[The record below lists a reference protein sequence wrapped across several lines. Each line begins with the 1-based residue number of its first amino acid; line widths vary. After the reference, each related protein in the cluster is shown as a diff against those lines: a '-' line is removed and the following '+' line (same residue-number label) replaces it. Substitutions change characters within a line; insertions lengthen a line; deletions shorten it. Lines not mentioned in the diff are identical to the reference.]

1 MAEQIEFDQAHLTLQ
16 EITEALDNGRFVHV
30 RRQLQDMEPEDIA
43 HLLEASPRKAREVLW
58 QLTDPEDYGEILDEL
73 NEDVKDAL
81 VSKMAPE
88 KLAEATEGMDIDD
101 VAYVLRSLP
110 DDVSRE
116 VLSQMD
122 AADRMRVETALSY
135 PEDTAGG
142 LMNTD
147 VITIRADVDVDV
159 VLRYLRMKGELPE
172 ATDALYVI
180 DDESKLIG
188 HLSLVTLLTTQ
199 PDVPVSE
206 VMDDADEAIKVD
218 MKDSDIAN
226 LFERRNWVS
235 APVVDEN
242 QHLVGRIT
250 IDDVVDII
258 REDAEHSMMSMA
270 GMDDDED
277 TFAPVVKSARKRSI
291 WLGANVL
298 AALAAAS
305 VSNMF
310 EATLEQMAA
319 VAVLMTIVPSM
330 GGVAGNQ
337 TVALVIRGLA
347 LGHIGD
353 SNKRELLMKEA
364 AIGLLNGITW
374 ALIIGA
380 IVVVWKGEW
389 MLGGI
394 ISAAMMTNLI
404 VAGIAGVTIPIL
416 LKKMNIDPALA
427 GGMALTT
434 VTDVI
439 GLSVFL
445 GLALCCLPVNVRFP
459 KLIRQKS
466 RLFVGFFLQ
475 WLRAYSPAT
484 FIDSIKIEPVWI
496 WERVSISLP
505 TATICCNI
513 CLRLPAM
520 VISETG
526 YLISPF
532 STQKPAAPRE

>member
-1 MAEQIEFDQAHLTLQ
+1 MAEQIEFDQAHQTLQ
-16 EITEALDNGRFVHV
+16 EVSEALENGRFVYV

-43 HLLEASPRKAREVLW
+43 HLLEASPRKSREVLW

-73 NEDVKDAL
+73 NEDVKDSL

-88 KLAEATEGMDIDD
+88 KLAEATEGMDTDD

-110 DDVSRE
+110 DTVSRE

-122 AADRMRVETALSY
+122 TADRLRVETALSY

-142 LMNTD
+142 IMNTD
-147 VITIRADVDVDV
+147 VITIRGDVDVDV

-180 DDESKLIG
+180 DEEDMLIG
-188 HLSLVTLLTTQ
+188 HLSLSTLLTTQ
-199 PDVPVSE
+199 PDVKVVD
-206 VMDDADEAIKVD
+206 VMDDADEAIHVETS
-218 MKDSDIAN
+218 DSDVAS
-226 LFERRNWVS
+226 LFERRDWVS
-235 APVVDEN
+235 APVVDSEH
-242 QHLVGRIT
+242 HLVGRIT

-277 TFAPVVKSARKRSI
+277 TFAPVVKSARRRSV

-319 VAVLMTIVPSM
+319 IAVLMTIVPSM

-353 SNKRELLMKEA
+353 SNRRELLLKEA
-364 AIGLLNGITW
+364 AIGFLNGVLW
-374 ALIIGA
+374 ALIIGG
-380 IVVVWKGEW
+380 IVVAWKGDW

-394 ISAAMMTNLI
+394 ISAAMMTNLL

-434 VTDVI
+434 ITDVV

-445 GLALCCLPVNVRFP
+445 GLA
-459 KLIRQKS
+459 
-466 RLFVGFFLQ
+466 
-475 WLRAYSPAT
+475 
-484 FIDSIKIEPVWI
+484 
-496 WERVSISLP
+496 
-505 TATICCNI
+505 TIMI
-513 CLRLPAM
+513 
-520 VISETG
+520 G
-526 YLISPF
+526 
-532 STQKPAAPRE
+532 

>member
-1 MAEQIEFDQAHLTLQ
+1 MAEQIEFDQAHQALQ
-16 EITEALDNGRFVHV
+16 EVSEALENGRFVHV

-43 HLLEASPRKAREVLW
+43 HLLEASPRKSRDVLW

-88 KLAEATEGMDIDD
+88 LLAEATEGMDTDD

-110 DDVSRE
+110 DDLSRE

-122 AADRMRVETALSY
+122 SADRLRVETALSY

-147 VITIRADVDVDV
+147 VITIRGDVDVDV
-159 VLRYLRMKGELPE
+159 VMRYLRMRGQLPQ

-180 DDESKLIG
+180 NEENKLIG
-188 HLSLVTLLTTQ
+188 HLAITTLITTQ
-199 PDVPVSE
+199 LDVAVSE
-206 VMDDADEAIKVD
+206 VMDDADEAIAVSTSATD
-218 MKDSDIAN
+218 VAS

-235 APVVDEN
+235 APVVDEH
-242 QHLVGRIT
+242 QQLVGRIT
-250 IDDVVDII
+250 IDDVVDVI

-277 TFAPVVKSARKRSI
+277 TFAPVFKSARKRSI

-319 VAVLMTIVPSM
+319 IAVLMTIVPSM

-347 LGHIGD
+347 LGHIGE
-353 SNKRELLMKEA
+353 SNQRELLLKEA
-364 AIGLLNGITW
+364 AVGLLNGIMW
-374 ALIIGA
+374 ALIIGG
-380 IVVVWKGEW
+380 IVVFWKGNF
-389 MLGGI
+389 MLGAI
-394 ISAAMMTNLI
+394 ISTAMLTNLI
-404 VAGIAGVTIPIL
+404 VAGIAGVTIPIV
-416 LKKMNIDPALA
+416 LKKMKIDPALA

-445 GLALCCLPVNVRFP
+445 GLA
-459 KLIRQKS
+459 
-466 RLFVGFFLQ
+466 
-475 WLRAYSPAT
+475 
-484 FIDSIKIEPVWI
+484 
-496 WERVSISLP
+496 
-505 TATICCNI
+505 TI
-513 CLRLPAM
+513 LM
-520 VISETG
+520 
-526 YLISPF
+526 
-532 STQKPAAPRE
+532 

>member
-16 EITEALDNGRFVHV
+16 EITEALENGRFVHV

-43 HLLEASPRKAREVLW
+43 NLLEASPRKARDVLW

-73 NEDVKDAL
+73 SEDVKDAL

-88 KLAEATEGMDIDD
+88 RLAEATEGMDTDD

-110 DDVSRE
+110 DVLSRE
-116 VLSQMD
+116 VLAQMD
-122 AADRMRVETALSY
+122 AADRLRVETALSY

-147 VITIRADVDVDV
+147 VITIRGDVDVDV
-159 VLRYLRMKGELPE
+159 VLRYLRIRGELP
-172 ATDALYVI
+172 ATTDALYVI
-180 DDESKLIG
+180 DEHSRLIG
-188 HLSLVTLLTTQ
+188 HLSLTTLITTQ
-199 PDVPVSE
+199 PDIPVSE
-206 VMDDADEAIKVD
+206 VMDDADEAIRVD
-218 MKDSDIAN
+218 TKDSDIAS

-250 IDDVVDII
+250 IDDVVDVI

-277 TFAPVVKSARKRSI
+277 TFAPVFKSARKRSI

-319 VAVLMTIVPSM
+319 IAILMTIVPSM

-353 SNKRELLMKEA
+353 SNRRELLLKEA

-380 IVVVWKGEW
+380 IVVAWKGEW
-389 MLGGI
+389 LLGGI
-394 ISAAMMTNLI
+394 ISAAMLTNLL
-404 VAGIAGVTIPIL
+404 VAGIAGVTIPVL

-445 GLALCCLPVNVRFP
+445 GLAT
-459 KLIRQKS
+459 
-466 RLFVGFFLQ
+466 LFI
-475 WLRAYSPAT
+475 T
-484 FIDSIKIEPVWI
+484 
-496 WERVSISLP
+496 
-505 TATICCNI
+505 
-513 CLRLPAM
+513 
-520 VISETG
+520 
-526 YLISPF
+526 
-532 STQKPAAPRE
+532 

>member
-16 EITEALDNGRFVHV
+16 EVSEALENGRFVHV

-43 HLLEASPRKAREVLW
+43 HLLEASPRKSREVLW

-88 KLAEATEGMDIDD
+88 KLAEATEGMDTDD

-122 AADRMRVETALSY
+122 SADRQRVETALSY
-135 PEDTAGG
+135 SEETAGG
-142 LMNTD
+142 IMNTD
-147 VITIRADVDVDV
+147 VITIRADVDIDV
-159 VLRYLRMKGELPE
+159 VLRYLRMRGDLPE

-188 HLSLVTLLTTQ
+188 HLSLTTLLTTQ
-199 PDVPVSE
+199 PDIPVSE
-206 VMDDADEAIKVD
+206 VMDDADEAILVTTS
-218 MKDSDIAN
+218 DSDVAS

-270 GMDDDED
+270 GMNDDED
-277 TFAPVVKSARKRSI
+277 TFAPVVKSARKRTI

-310 EATLEQMAA
+310 EATLDQMAA
-319 VAVLMTIVPSM
+319 IAVLMTIVPSM

-353 SNKRELLMKEA
+353 SNQRELLFKEA
-364 AIGLLNGITW
+364 AIGFLNGIMW
-374 ALIIGA
+374 AAIIGG
-380 IVVVWKGEW
+380 IVVAWKGNW

-394 ISAAMMTNLI
+394 ISAAMMANLLI
-404 VAGIAGVTIPIL
+404 AGIAGVTIPIL
-416 LKKMNIDPALA
+416 LKKMKIDPALA

-434 VTDVI
+434 VTDVV

-445 GLALCCLPVNVRFP
+445 GLA
-459 KLIRQKS
+459 
-466 RLFVGFFLQ
+466 
-475 WLRAYSPAT
+475 
-484 FIDSIKIEPVWI
+484 
-496 WERVSISLP
+496 
-505 TATICCNI
+505 TI
-513 CLRLPAM
+513 LM
-520 VISETG
+520 
-526 YLISPF
+526 
-532 STQKPAAPRE
+532 

>member
-1 MAEQIEFDQAHLTLQ
+1 MAEQIEFDQAHQTLQ
-16 EITEALDNGRFVHV
+16 EVSDALDNGRFVFV
-30 RRQLQDMEPEDIA
+30 RRQLQSMEPEDIA
-43 HLLEASPRKAREVLW
+43 HLLEASPRKSREVLW

-73 NEDVKDAL
+73 SEDVKDNL
-81 VSKMAPE
+81 VSKMAPG
-88 KLAEATEGMDIDD
+88 KLAEATEGMDTDD

-110 DDVSRE
+110 DDVSQQ
-116 VLSQMD
+116 VLGQMD
-122 AADRMRVETALSY
+122 AADRLRVEKALSY

-142 LMNTD
+142 IMNTD
-147 VITIRADVDVDV
+147 VTTIRDDVDIDV
-159 VLRYLRMKGELPE
+159 VLRYMRMKGELPE
-172 ATDALYVI
+172 ATDTLYVI
-180 DDESKLIG
+180 DSDDRLIG
-188 HLSLVTLLTTQ
+188 NLSLTTLLTTQ
-199 PDVPVSE
+199 PDIPVID
-206 VMDDADEAIKVD
+206 VMEDADEAISVD
-218 MKDSDIAN
+218 LSDTDVAS

-258 REDAEHSMMSMA
+258 REDAEHSMMSLA
-270 GMDDDED
+270 GLDDDED
-277 TFAPVVKSARKRSI
+277 TFAPVVKSARRRSV

-319 VAVLMTIVPSM
+319 IAILMTIVPSM

-353 SNKRELLMKEA
+353 SNRKELLMKEA
-364 AIGLLNGITW
+364 AIGFLNGILW

-380 IVVVWKGEW
+380 IVVFWKGDW
-389 MLGGI
+389 VLGMI
-394 ISAAMMTNLI
+394 ISAAMLTNLF
-404 VAGIAGVTIPIL
+404 IAGVAGVTVPIV

-434 VTDVI
+434 ITDVI

-445 GLALCCLPVNVRFP
+445 GLATV
-459 KLIRQKS
+459 
-466 RLFVGFFLQ
+466 FL
-475 WLRAYSPAT
+475 L
-484 FIDSIKIEPVWI
+484 
-496 WERVSISLP
+496 
-505 TATICCNI
+505 
-513 CLRLPAM
+513 
-520 VISETG
+520 
-526 YLISPF
+526 
-532 STQKPAAPRE
+532 

>member
-16 EITEALDNGRFVHV
+16 EVSEALENGRFVHV

-43 HLLEASPRKAREVLW
+43 HLLEASPRKSREVLW

-88 KLAEATEGMDIDD
+88 KLAEATEGMDTDD

-122 AADRMRVETALSY
+122 SADRQRVETALSY
-135 PEDTAGG
+135 SEETAGG
-142 LMNTD
+142 IMNTD
-147 VITIRADVDVDV
+147 VITIRADVDIDV
-159 VLRYLRMKGELPE
+159 VLRYLRMRGDLPE

-188 HLSLVTLLTTQ
+188 HLSLTTLLTTQ
-199 PDVPVSE
+199 PDIPVSE
-206 VMDDADEAIKVD
+206 VMDDADEAILVTTS
-218 MKDSDIAN
+218 DSDVAS

-270 GMDDDED
+270 GMNDDED
-277 TFAPVVKSARKRSI
+277 TFAPVVKSARKRTI

-310 EATLEQMAA
+310 EATLDQMAA
-319 VAVLMTIVPSM
+319 IAVLMTIVPSM

-353 SNKRELLMKEA
+353 SNQRELLFKEA
-364 AIGLLNGITW
+364 AIGFLNGIMW
-374 ALIIGA
+374 ATIIGG
-380 IVVVWKGEW
+380 IVVVWKGNW

-394 ISAAMMTNLI
+394 ISAAMMANLLI
-404 VAGIAGVTIPIL
+404 AGIAGVTIPIL
-416 LKKMNIDPALA
+416 LKKMKIDPALA

-434 VTDVI
+434 VTDVV

-445 GLALCCLPVNVRFP
+445 GLA
-459 KLIRQKS
+459 
-466 RLFVGFFLQ
+466 
-475 WLRAYSPAT
+475 
-484 FIDSIKIEPVWI
+484 
-496 WERVSISLP
+496 
-505 TATICCNI
+505 TI
-513 CLRLPAM
+513 LM
-520 VISETG
+520 
-526 YLISPF
+526 
-532 STQKPAAPRE
+532 

>member
-1 MAEQIEFDQAHLTLQ
+1 MAEQIEFDQAHNTLQ
-16 EITEALDNGRFVHV
+16 EITEALENGRFVHV

-43 HLLEASPRKAREVLW
+43 HLLEASPRKARDVLW
-58 QLTDPEDYGEILDEL
+58 QLTDPEDYGEILEEL

-88 KLAEATEGMDIDD
+88 TLVEATEGMDSDD

-110 DDVSRE
+110 DDLSRE

-122 AADRMRVETALSY
+122 AAERLRVEMALSY

-147 VITIRADVDVDV
+147 VITIRGDVDVDV
-159 VLRYLRMKGELPE
+159 VLRYLRMKGQLPY

-180 DDESKLIG
+180 DAESKLIG
-188 HLSLVTLLTTQ
+188 YLPLSTLITTQ
-199 PDVPVSE
+199 PDIPVSE
-206 VMDDADEAIKVD
+206 VMEDADEAIKVD
-218 MKDSDIAN
+218 AKDSDVAS

-250 IDDVVDII
+250 IDDVVDVI

-270 GMDDDED
+270 GMNDDED
-277 TFAPVVKSARKRSI
+277 TFAPVVKSARKRSV

-298 AALAAAS
+298 AALTAAS

-319 VAVLMTIVPSM
+319 IAILMTIVPSM

-353 SNKRELLMKEA
+353 SNKRELLLKEA
-364 AIGLLNGITW
+364 AIGFLNGILW

-389 MLGGI
+389 LLGGI
-394 ISAAMMTNLI
+394 ISAAMMTNLFI
-404 VAGIAGVTIPIL
+404 AGVAGVTIPVI

-434 VTDVI
+434 ITDVV

-445 GLALCCLPVNVRFP
+445 GLATL
-459 KLIRQKS
+459 LI
-466 RLFVGFFLQ
+466 
-475 WLRAYSPAT
+475 
-484 FIDSIKIEPVWI
+484 
-496 WERVSISLP
+496 
-505 TATICCNI
+505 
-513 CLRLPAM
+513 
-520 VISETG
+520 
-526 YLISPF
+526 
-532 STQKPAAPRE
+532 

>member
-16 EITEALDNGRFVHV
+16 EVSEALENGRFVHV

-43 HLLEASPRKAREVLW
+43 HLLEASPRKSREVLW

-88 KLAEATEGMDIDD
+88 KLAEATEGMDTDD

-122 AADRMRVETALSY
+122 SADRQRVETALSY
-135 PEDTAGG
+135 SEETAGG
-142 LMNTD
+142 IMNTD
-147 VITIRADVDVDV
+147 VITIRGDVDIDV
-159 VLRYLRMKGELPE
+159 VLRYLRMRGDLPE

-188 HLSLVTLLTTQ
+188 HLSLTTLLTTQ
-199 PDVPVSE
+199 PDIPVSE
-206 VMDDADEAIKVD
+206 VMDDADEAILVTTS
-218 MKDSDIAN
+218 DSDVAS

-270 GMDDDED
+270 GMNDDED
-277 TFAPVVKSARKRSI
+277 TFAPVVKSARKRTI

-310 EATLEQMAA
+310 EATLDQMAA
-319 VAVLMTIVPSM
+319 IAVLMTIVPSM

-353 SNKRELLMKEA
+353 SNQRELLFKEA
-364 AIGLLNGITW
+364 AIGFLNGIMW
-374 ALIIGA
+374 ATIIGG
-380 IVVVWKGEW
+380 IVVAWKGNW

-394 ISAAMMTNLI
+394 IFAAMMANLLI
-404 VAGIAGVTIPIL
+404 AGIAGVTIPIL
-416 LKKMNIDPALA
+416 LKKIDRK
-427 GGMALTT
+427 
-434 VTDVI
+434 
-439 GLSVFL
+439 SV
-445 GLALCCLPVNVRFP
+445 V
-459 KLIRQKS
+459 
-466 RLFVGFFLQ
+466 
-475 WLRAYSPAT
+475 
-484 FIDSIKIEPVWI
+484 
-496 WERVSISLP
+496 
-505 TATICCNI
+505 
-513 CLRLPAM
+513 
-520 VISETG
+520 
-526 YLISPF
+526 
-532 STQKPAAPRE
+532 

>member
-1 MAEQIEFDQAHLTLQ
+1 MAEQIEFDQAHQTLQ
-16 EITEALDNGRFVHV
+16 EVSDALDNGRFVFV
-30 RRQLQDMEPEDIA
+30 RRQLQSMEPEDIA
-43 HLLEASPRKAREVLW
+43 HLLEASPRKSREVLW

-73 NEDVKDAL
+73 SEDVKDNL
-81 VSKMAPE
+81 VSKMAPG
-88 KLAEATEGMDIDD
+88 KLAEATEGMDTDD

-110 DDVSRE
+110 DDVSQQ
-116 VLSQMD
+116 VLGQMD
-122 AADRMRVETALSY
+122 AADRLRVEKALSY

-142 LMNTD
+142 IMNTD
-147 VITIRADVDVDV
+147 VTTIRDDVDIDV
-159 VLRYLRMKGELPE
+159 VLRYMRMKGELPE
-172 ATDALYVI
+172 ATDTLYVI
-180 DDESKLIG
+180 DSDDRLIG
-188 HLSLVTLLTTQ
+188 NLSLTTLLTTQ
-199 PDVPVSE
+199 PDIPVID
-206 VMDDADEAIKVD
+206 VMEDADEAISVD
-218 MKDSDIAN
+218 LSDTDVAS

-270 GMDDDED
+270 GLDDDED
-277 TFAPVVKSARKRSI
+277 TFAPVVKSARRRSV

-319 VAVLMTIVPSM
+319 IAILMTIVPSM

-353 SNKRELLMKEA
+353 SNRKELLMKEA
-364 AIGLLNGITW
+364 AIGFLNGILW

-380 IVVVWKGEW
+380 IVVFWKSDW
-389 MLGGI
+389 MLGLI
-394 ISAAMMTNLI
+394 ISAAMLTNLF
-404 VAGIAGVTIPIL
+404 IAGVAGVTVPIV

-434 VTDVI
+434 ITDVI

-445 GLALCCLPVNVRFP
+445 GLATV
-459 KLIRQKS
+459 
-466 RLFVGFFLQ
+466 FL
-475 WLRAYSPAT
+475 L
-484 FIDSIKIEPVWI
+484 
-496 WERVSISLP
+496 
-505 TATICCNI
+505 
-513 CLRLPAM
+513 
-520 VISETG
+520 
-526 YLISPF
+526 
-532 STQKPAAPRE
+532 